1 MNQNEFEVIEQV
13 KDYFTY
19 YFIDSHLKSLH
30 NEIEIVLE
38 TNHKGLK
45 SIRKILDKEIR
56 VNNGDYMISVYGID
70 FKPVSIKKKELK
82 DINGISLFPIKICL
96 KQRKNKFE
104 AQNYSIDINTD
115 NFIPFIKFEM
125 QKKLFAKDILPPV
138 PLNLT
143 NLQVMQ
149 IFKEALTIRERI
161 QISDATYEE
170 FLKFG
175 VNTLKIMPSYDLVL
189 FLMLYVDILKGKNI
203 FLIKEIFENF
213 NLGKI
218 IKPANRNDIVSYTE
232 KFELLYNE
240 QNRIVENIKK
250 IPLCNLL
257 SYLIKFYTIHINL
270 YFTIESFDSC
280 DRIMKDLR
288 DNNPFDDLILV
299 KLYLSE
305 YSQFY
310 RSIPISP
317 EMKNSLMGKFISTS
331 ENYNNLVT
339 SFSLI
344 SDYIQKDFVN
354 TLLIITE
361 NYEKINEICSQSNS
375 YIKIN
380 DYITLKVNDD
390 LSKVQSYLDIIAQK
404 KLEKRYK
411 SINIDFISWDFY
423 LVNNNNPN
431 FLEYLKSHLVKG
443 SLTHQELVESLLYL
457 IRYTNKDFVEMLK
470 IIVNNYDRIKE
481 ICMNERKQIIMN
493 DLITTNV
500 NDNQEKIKEY
510 LTYIS
515 DEKTKDQY
523 ETINFNI
530 NIWKFYVMNKCNY
543 EFLSFIEKKLYD
555 SSLNSKEIMDYF
567 DFSSNFRNKSFV
579 SMLEIILYNIDKIIH
594 IFKNEMKNI
603 FIESYIIQQEQTDD
617 LEKIY
622 ELIKEIIEK
631 EKENTYCFV
640 KFNANLWLPYS
651 QTDKLEILKFIRKI
665 IFECK
670 IMEPELNEDIIQLA
684 KKIHDVGFSEIQRGI
699 LEGEKLLQ
707 FLGEDEAFYVNKQ
720 INDCIQKNL
729 ILQNQVNTQ
738 ANEIQGLK
746 NMNSVL
752 TNRIGIL
759 EAQVMELSD
768 KTNAINGKLYY
779 LEGEKNRLDV
789 KIEGIKNEHNILDKK
804 VKNYISSHP

>member
-13 KDYFTY
+13 KDYFTF
-19 YFIDSHLKSLH
+19 YFIDSHLKYLH
-30 NEIEIVLE
+30 NDLEIIIE

-45 SIRKILDKEIR
+45 PLRKIIDKEIR
-56 VNNGDYMISVYGID
+56 VKNDDFMVSVYGID
-70 FKPVSIKKKELK
+70 FKSALFKKKELK
-82 DINGISLFPIKICL
+82 DINGASLFPLKLCL

-104 AQNYSIDINTD
+104 AQNYNININKD
-115 NFIPFIKFEM
+115 NFIPFMKFEI

-143 NLQVMQ
+143 NLQVIQ

-161 QISDATYEE
+161 KTSDATYEE

-175 VNTLKIMPSYDLVL
+175 INTLKIMPSYDLVL
-189 FLMLYVDILKGKNI
+189 FFMMYIDILSGKNT
-203 FLIKEIFENF
+203 FLIKEIFEIFNF
-213 NLGKI
+213 DKI
-218 IKPANRNDIVSYTE
+218 EKPINKNDLIPYTE
-232 KFELLYNE
+232 KLELLYNE
-240 QNRIVENIKK
+240 QNRIFDNVKK
-250 IPLCNLL
+250 IPLCNFL
-257 SYLIKFYTIHINL
+257 SYLIKFYTIHLNL

-280 DRIMKDLR
+280 DRIMKELR
-288 DNNPFDDLILV
+288 DNNPYDNLILA

-310 RSIPISP
+310 RSIPISG
-317 EMKNSLMGKFISTS
+317 EMQNSLMSKFIFTS

-344 SDYIQKDFVN
+344 SDYIKKDFVN

-361 NYEKINEICSQSNS
+361 NYEKINEICSKSNS
-375 YIKIN
+375 YIKVN
-380 DYITLKVNDD
+380 DYIMPSLNDD

-404 KLEKRYK
+404 KLEKKYK
-411 SINIDFISWDFY
+411 SINIDLNTWDIY
-423 LVNNNNPN
+423 IANNNNPN
-431 FLEYLKSHLVKG
+431 FLEYLKSYLIAA
-443 SLTHQELVESLLYL
+443 SLSHQELFESLLYI

-470 IIVNNYDRIKE
+470 IIVNNYDKIKE
-481 ICMNERKQIIMN
+481 ICMNENKQIIMN
-493 DLITTNV
+493 SLITTNV

-510 LTYIS
+510 LTFIC

-523 ETINFNI
+523 ESINFNI
-530 NIWKFYVMNKCNY
+530 NIWKFYVLNKCNY
-543 EFLSFIEKKLYD
+543 EFLSFIEGKLYD
-555 SSLNSKEIMDYF
+555 SSLNSRDILDSFDY
-567 DFSSNFRNKSFV
+567 SCNFRNKSFIP
-579 SMLEIILYNIDKIIH
+579 MLEIILYNIEKIIH
-594 IFKNEMKNI
+594 IFKIEMKNI
-603 FIESYIIQQEQTDD
+603 FIESYIIQQPQEDD

-631 EKENTYCFV
+631 EKENSYCFI
-640 KFNANLWLPYS
+640 KFNVNLWSPYS
-651 QTDKLEILKFIRKI
+651 QTDKLDTLKFIRKI

-670 IMEPELNEDIIQLA
+670 TMEPELNEDIIQLG

-720 INDCIQKNL
+720 INECTQKNL
-729 ILQNQVNTQ
+729 ILQNQVNAQ
-738 ANEIQGLK
+738 A
-746 NMNSVL
+746 MNAAL
-752 TNRIGIL
+752 NNRLGIL
-759 EAQVMELSD
+759 EAQVMQLTDQTS
-768 KTNAINGKLYY
+768 AINGKLYN

-789 KIEGIKNEHNILDKK
+789 KIEGVKNEHNLLEKK

>member
-288 DNNPFDDLILV
+288 DNNPYDDLILV

-310 RSIPISP
+310 RSIPISH
-317 EMKNSLMGKFISTS
+317 EMQNSLMGKFISTS

-390 LSKVQSYLDIIAQK
+390 LSKVQTYLDIISQK

-411 SINIDFISWDFY
+411 SINIDLITWDFY

>member
-45 SIRKILDKEIR
+45 PIRKILDKEIR

-82 DINGISLFPIKICL
+82 DINGIPLFPIKICL

-203 FLIKEIFENF
+203 FLIKEIFEIF

-218 IKPANRNDIVSYTE
+218 IKPHNRNDIVSYTE
-232 KFELLYNE
+232 NFELLYND
-240 QNRIVENIKK
+240 QNRIVGNIQK

-375 YIKIN
+375 FIKVN
-380 DYITLKVNDD
+380 DYIALKVNDD

-411 SINIDFISWDFY
+411 SIILIS
-423 LVNNNNPN
+423 L
-431 FLEYLKSHLVKG
+431 HG
-443 SLTHQELVESLLYL
+443 
-457 IRYTNKDFVEMLK
+457 
-470 IIVNNYDRIKE
+470 
-481 ICMNERKQIIMN
+481 
-493 DLITTNV
+493 
-500 NDNQEKIKEY
+500 
-510 LTYIS
+510 IS
-515 DEKTKDQY
+515 
-523 ETINFNI
+523 I
-530 NIWKFYVMNKCNY
+530 
-543 EFLSFIEKKLYD
+543 
-555 SSLNSKEIMDYF
+555 
-567 DFSSNFRNKSFV
+567 
-579 SMLEIILYNIDKIIH
+579 
-594 IFKNEMKNI
+594 
-603 FIESYIIQQEQTDD
+603 
-617 LEKIY
+617 
-622 ELIKEIIEK
+622 
-631 EKENTYCFV
+631 
-640 KFNANLWLPYS
+640 
-651 QTDKLEILKFIRKI
+651 
-665 IFECK
+665 
-670 IMEPELNEDIIQLA
+670 
-684 KKIHDVGFSEIQRGI
+684 
-699 LEGEKLLQ
+699 
-707 FLGEDEAFYVNKQ
+707 
-720 INDCIQKNL
+720 
-729 ILQNQVNTQ
+729 
-738 ANEIQGLK
+738 
-746 NMNSVL
+746 
-752 TNRIGIL
+752 
-759 EAQVMELSD
+759 
-768 KTNAINGKLYY
+768 
-779 LEGEKNRLDV
+779 
-789 KIEGIKNEHNILDKK
+789 
-804 VKNYISSHP
+804 

>member
-45 SIRKILDKEIR
+45 PIRKILDKEIR
-56 VNNGDYMISVYGID
+56 VKNDDYMISVYGID

-82 DINGISLFPIKICL
+82 DINGIPSFPIKICL

-104 AQNYSIDINTD
+104 AQNYNIDISTD

-143 NLQVMQ
+143 NLQLMQ
-149 IFKEALTIRERI
+149 IFKEALIIKERI

-203 FLIKEIFENF
+203 FLIKEIFEIF

-218 IKPANRNDIVSYTE
+218 IKPHNRNDIVSYTE
-232 KFELLYNE
+232 NFELLYND
-240 QNRIVENIKK
+240 QNRIVGNIQK

-361 NYEKINEICSQSNS
+361 NYEKINQICSQSNS
-375 YIKIN
+375 YIKVN
-380 DYITLKVNDD
+380 DYIALKVNDD

-411 SINIDFISWDFY
+411 SINIDFITWDFY

-443 SLTHQELVESLLYL
+443 SLTHQELMESLLYL

-530 NIWKFYVMNKCNY
+530 NIWKFYVLNKCNY
-543 EFLSFIEKKLYD
+543 EFLSFIETKLYD

-603 FIESYIIQQEQTDD
+603 FIESYIIQQEKTDD

-631 EKENTYCFV
+631 EKENSYCFI
-640 KFNANLWLPYS
+640 KFNVNLWLPYS
-651 QTDKLEILKFIRKI
+651 QTDKLDILKFIRKI

-670 IMEPELNEDIIQLA
+670 TMEPELNEDIIQLA

-720 INDCIQKNL
+720 INECIQKNL
-729 ILQNQVNTQ
+729 ILQNQVITQ

-759 EAQVMELSD
+759 EAQVMQLSD
-768 KTNAINGKLYY
+768 KTNAINGKLHY

-789 KIEGIKNEHNILDKK
+789 KIEGIKNEHSNLDKK